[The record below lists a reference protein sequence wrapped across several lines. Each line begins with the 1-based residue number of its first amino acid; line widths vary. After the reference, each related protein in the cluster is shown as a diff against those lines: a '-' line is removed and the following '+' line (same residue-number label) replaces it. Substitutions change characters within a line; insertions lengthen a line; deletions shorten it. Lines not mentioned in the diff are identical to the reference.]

1 LNQKVRNKDIVQ
13 EDLVVL
19 SNEEIALSERAKIGL
34 EIHQQLATPQKL
46 FCSCPMGKSAG
57 FNYAF
62 DRKLR
67 PTHSEVGTLD
77 PAAIFEAKKK
87 RAIKYL
93 APLDSTCLVEAD
105 EEPPY
110 KVNDQALEIALI
122 MSLALHSSIED
133 EFHVMRKIV
142 IDGSNTSGFQRT
154 ILIARG
160 GYLKVDGQSVG
171 VQSISLE
178 EDAARIIGGDANL
191 RSYSLDRLGTP
202 LVEIALEPI
211 AGFAKMATCVAL
223 ALGRLL
229 RSTKRVT
236 RGIGSIRQDVNI
248 SLDNGPVV
256 EVKGVQ
262 QLFQLDEVIKKELLR
277 QDGLIRI
284 ARKIQE
290 RTTENPSRLVCR
302 TKDLTAILGS
312 SPSIVVKRILENKN
326 NRVIAL
332 SISNF
337 KGLLGFEPYP
347 GIRLGKQLSE
357 LVRFF
362 GLGGIFHS
370 DELPNYGINAQDVSK
385 ISSALEMNSEDAF
398 ILIGG
403 PSEVLP
409 LAVREVY
416 DRLMKAFSGVVPE
429 TRSVANDGSTVFI
442 RPRPGSARMYPE
454 TDIPYLSIHE
464 SKIRDLKP
472 KIPRPWNEIIS
483 TLSKEYTINR
493 KLAEQIYD
501 SDFLSLFEEIASLT
515 DISPSFV
522 VSKLTEDFVNFERQ
536 GYDLDVL
543 GNDMIKD
550 AFVRLSRSQIAKESL
565 PLIFEMILKKEALN
579 IENSIASLGI
589 KQLSMNDLKVIV
601 DKVIKDNEQIVRD
614 KQNASLGL
622 LMGRCM
628 ALLRGKVDGEKVNK
642 LLRER
647 LEFFLG
653 ESVNIN

>member
-1 LNQKVRNKDIVQ
+1 
-13 EDLVVL
+13 L
-19 SNEEIALSERAKIGL
+19 SNEEIALRERAKIGL
-34 EIHQQLATPQKL
+34 EIHQQLVTHQKL
-46 FCSCPMGKSAG
+46 FCSCPMAKSAS

-67 PTHSEVGTLD
+67 PTHSEMGTLD
-77 PAAIFEAKKK
+77 PAAIFESKKR

-110 KVNDQALEIALI
+110 AVNDQALEIALI
-122 MSLALHSSIED
+122 ISLALQSSIED

-160 GYLKVDGQSVG
+160 GYLKVNGQSVG
-171 VQSISLE
+171 VQSICLE
-178 EDAARIIGGDANL
+178 EDAARIIGNDENL
-191 RSYSLDRLGTP
+191 RSYSLDRLGTQ
-202 LVEIALEPI
+202 LVEIALEPT
-211 AGFAKMATCVAL
+211 AGAPEIVTCVAL

-229 RSTKRVT
+229 RSTKRVA

-262 QLFQLDEVIKKELLR
+262 QLFQLDEVIKYELRR

-284 ARKIQE
+284 AKQIRE
-290 RTTENPSRLVCR
+290 RTLEKPSKVVCATR
-302 TKDLTAILGS
+302 DVTSILIS
-312 SPSIVVKRILENKN
+312 SPSRVVKNILQNKN
-326 NRVIAL
+326 SRVIAL
-332 SISNF
+332 CVRDF
-337 KGLLGFEPYP
+337 RGLLGFEPYP
-347 GIRLGKQLSE
+347 GVRLGKQLSE

-370 DELPNYGINAQDVSK
+370 DELPNYGISAQDVSK
-385 ISSALEMNSEDAF
+385 ISSALEMDTEDAF
-398 ILIGG
+398 IIIGG

-409 LAVREVY
+409 LAVREVS
-416 DRLMKAFSGVVPE
+416 DRLVKAFSGVVPE
-429 TRSVANDGSTVFI
+429 TRSAARDGSTVFI

-454 TDIPYLSIHE
+454 TDIPYISIHE
-464 SKIRDLKP
+464 SKIRNLEHQV
-472 KIPRPWNEIIS
+472 PRPWNEIIS
-483 TLSKEYTINR
+483 TLSKAYTINK
-493 KLAEQIYD
+493 KLAQQIYD
-501 SDFLSLFEEIASLT
+501 SDYLTLFEEIVSLT

-536 GYDLDVL
+536 GYDLNVL
-543 GNDMIKD
+543 EENIIRD
-550 AFVRLSRSQIAKESL
+550 AFARLSRSQIAKESL
-565 PLIFEMILKKEALN
+565 PLIFEKILKKEASN
-579 IENSIASLGI
+579 VEEASASLGI
-589 KQLSMNDLKVIV
+589 KQLSMNNLKAIV
-601 DKVIKDNEQIVRD
+601 DKVIKDNEHIIRE
-614 KQNASLGL
+614 KRNASLGL

-628 ALLRGKVDGEKVNK
+628 AVLRGKVDGEKVSK

>member
-1 LNQKVRNKDIVQ
+1 
-13 EDLVVL
+13 L
-19 SNEEIALSERAKIGL
+19 SNEVIALSERAKIGL
-34 EIHQQLATPQKL
+34 EIHQQLATHQKL
-46 FCSCPMGKSAG
+46 FCSCPMGKSDG
-57 FNYAF
+57 LNYAF

-67 PTHSEVGTLD
+67 PTFSEVGTLD
-77 PAAIFEAKKK
+77 PAAIFESKKK

-110 KVNDQALEIALI
+110 TVNDQALEISLI
-122 MSLALHSSIED
+122 ISLALHSSIED

-160 GYLKVDGQSVG
+160 GYLKVNGQSVG

-211 AGFAKMATCVAL
+211 AGSAKIVTDVAL
-223 ALGRLL
+223 SLGRLL

-262 QLFQLDEVIKKELLR
+262 KLFQLDEVIQNELLR

-290 RTTENPSRLVCR
+290 RTTENPSRLVNR
-302 TKDLTAILGS
+302 TKDLTAILSS
-312 SPSIVVKRILENKN
+312 SPSMVVKRILENKN

-332 SISNF
+332 CISDF

-398 ILIGG
+398 
-403 PSEVLP
+403 
-409 LAVREVY
+409 
-416 DRLMKAFSGVVPE
+416 
-429 TRSVANDGSTVFI
+429 
-442 RPRPGSARMYPE
+442 
-454 TDIPYLSIHE
+454 
-464 SKIRDLKP
+464 
-472 KIPRPWNEIIS
+472 
-483 TLSKEYTINR
+483 
-493 KLAEQIYD
+493 
-501 SDFLSLFEEIASLT
+501 
-515 DISPSFV
+515 
-522 VSKLTEDFVNFERQ
+522 
-536 GYDLDVL
+536 
-543 GNDMIKD
+543 
-550 AFVRLSRSQIAKESL
+550 VRLSRSQIAKESL
-565 PLIFEMILKKEALN
+565 PLIFEMILKKEASN

-589 KQLSMNDLKVIV
+589 KQLSMNDLKALV

-614 KQNASLGL
+614 KHNASLGL

-628 ALLRGKVDGEKVNK
+628 ALLRGKVDGEKVSK
-642 LLRER
+642 LLSER
-647 LEFFLG
+647 LEYFLG
-653 ESVNIN
+653 KSVNIN

>member
-1 LNQKVRNKDIVQ
+1 M
-13 EDLVVL
+13 
-19 SNEEIALSERAKIGL
+19 SERTKIGL
-34 EIHQQLATPQKL
+34 EIHQQLATQHKL
-46 FCSCPMGKSAG
+46 FCSCPLVKSDD

-62 DRKLR
+62 RRKLR

-77 PAAIFEAKKK
+77 PAAVFESKKN

-93 APLDSTCLVEAD
+93 APLGSTCLVEAD

-110 KVNDQALEIALI
+110 RVNAQALETSLI
-122 MSLALHSSIED
+122 ISLALHSSIED

-160 GYLKVDGQSVG
+160 GYLKVDDRTIG

-178 EDAARIIGGDANL
+178 EDAARIIGDDTNL
-191 RSYSLDRLGTP
+191 RSYSLDRLGIP

-211 AGFAKMATCVAL
+211 ARSPKIVTSVAL

-229 RSTKRVT
+229 RSTKRVA

-262 QLFQLDEVIKKELLR
+262 QLFQLDELLKYEILR

-284 ARKIQE
+284 ARQIRE
-290 RTTENPSRLVCR
+290 RVSEKPSQVVCGTR
-302 TKDLTAILGS
+302 DVTGLLSSSRSRVIKNILG
-312 SPSIVVKRILENKN
+312 NKN
-326 NRVIAL
+326 STIVALRVRK
-332 SISNF
+332 F

-347 GIRLGKQLSE
+347 GVRLGKQLSE

-370 DELPNYGINAQDVSK
+370 DELPNYGISAQDVST
-385 ISSALEMNSEDAF
+385 ISSELEMDAEDAF
-398 ILIGG
+398 IMMGG
-403 PSEVLP
+403 PCEVLP
-409 LAVREVY
+409 LAVREVS
-416 DRLMKAFSGVVPE
+416 DRLVSAFFGVVPE
-429 TRSVANDGSTVFI
+429 TRSATRDGSTVFI

-454 TDIPYLSIHE
+454 TDIPYISIEE
-464 SKIRDLKP
+464 SKVRSLAQQV
-472 KIPRPWNEIIS
+472 PRPWNEIIS
-483 TLSKEYTINR
+483 TLSERYTINT

-501 SDFLSLFEEIASLT
+501 SDYFTLFEEIISLT

-536 GYDLDVL
+536 GYNLNALEDSIILEVFD
-543 GNDMIKD
+543 
-550 AFVRLSRSQIAKESL
+550 RLSQSQIAKESL
-565 PLIFEMILKKEALN
+565 PLIFEKILKREVSSPEEA
-579 IENSIASLGI
+579 IASLGI
-589 KQLSMNDLKVIV
+589 TQLSMENLKAIV
-601 DKVIKDNEQIVRD
+601 DKVINDNEQIVRQ
-614 KQNASLGL
+614 KGNASLGL

-628 ALLRGKVDGEKVNK
+628 AVLRGKVDGEKINK

-647 LEFFLG
+647 LEYFL
-653 ESVNIN
+653 ESSDTT

>member
-1 LNQKVRNKDIVQ
+1 M
-13 EDLVVL
+13 
-19 SNEEIALSERAKIGL
+19 SNEVIALSERAKIGL
-34 EIHQQLATPQKL
+34 EIHQQLATHQKL

-57 FNYAF
+57 LNYAF

-67 PTHSEVGTLD
+67 PTYSEVGTLD
-77 PAAIFEAKKK
+77 PAAIFESKKK

-110 KVNDQALEIALI
+110 TVNDQALEIALI
-122 MSLALHSSIED
+122 ISLALHSSIED

-160 GYLKVDGQSVG
+160 GYLKVNGQSVG

-211 AGFAKMATCVAL
+211 ASSAKIVTDVAL
-223 ALGRLL
+223 SLGRLL

-262 QLFQLDEVIKKELLR
+262 KLFQLDEVIQNELLR

-284 ARKIQE
+284 ARRIQE
-290 RTTENPSRLVCR
+290 RTTENPSRLVYR
-302 TKDLTAILGS
+302 TKDLTAILSS
-312 SPSIVVKRILENKN
+312 SPSMVVKRILENKN

-332 SISNF
+332 CISDF

-370 DELPNYGINAQDVSK
+370 DELPNYGINAQDVSS
-385 ISSALEMNSEDAF
+385 ISSALEMNPKDAF

-416 DRLMKAFSGVVPE
+416 DRLIKAFSGVVPE

-464 SKIRDLKP
+464 SKIRDLKH

-501 SDFLSLFEEIASLT
+501 SDYLSLFEEIASLT

-536 GYDLDVL
+536 GYDLNVL

-565 PLIFEMILKKEALN
+565 PLIFEMILKKEASN
-579 IENSIASLGI
+579 IDNSIASLGI
-589 KQLSMNDLKVIV
+589 KQLSMNDLKAIV
-601 DKVIKDNEQIVRD
+601 DKVIKDNEQIVRE
-614 KQNASLGL
+614 KHNASLGL

-628 ALLRGKVDGEKVNK
+628 ALLRGNVDGEKVSK

>member
-1 LNQKVRNKDIVQ
+1 M
-13 EDLVVL
+13 

-57 FNYAF
+57 SNYAF

-110 KVNDQALEIALI
+110 TVNDQALEIALI
-122 MSLALHSSIED
+122 ISLALHSSIED

-160 GYLKVDGQSVG
+160 GYLKVNGQSIG

-211 AGFAKMATCVAL
+211 AGSASITGVAL

-262 QLFQLDEVIKKELLR
+262 NLFQLDEVIKNELLR

-290 RTTENPSRLVCR
+290 RTTENPSRFVRR
-302 TKDLTAILGS
+302 TKDLTLILSS
-312 SPSIVVKRILENKN
+312 SPSMVVKRILENKN

-332 SISNF
+332 CINDF

-385 ISSALEMNSEDAF
+385 ISSALEMKSEDAF
-398 ILIGG
+398 VLIGG

-416 DRLMKAFSGVVPE
+416 DRLIKAFSGVVPE

-442 RPRPGSARMYPE
+442 RPRPGSA
-454 TDIPYLSIHE
+454 
-464 SKIRDLKP
+464 
-472 KIPRPWNEIIS
+472 
-483 TLSKEYTINR
+483 
-493 KLAEQIYD
+493 
-501 SDFLSLFEEIASLT
+501 
-515 DISPSFV
+515 
-522 VSKLTEDFVNFERQ
+522 
-536 GYDLDVL
+536 
-543 GNDMIKD
+543 
-550 AFVRLSRSQIAKESL
+550 
-565 PLIFEMILKKEALN
+565 
-579 IENSIASLGI
+579 EN
-589 KQLSMNDLKVIV
+589 VP
-601 DKVIKDNEQIVRD
+601 
-614 KQNASLGL
+614 
-622 LMGRCM
+622 
-628 ALLRGKVDGEKVNK
+628 
-642 LLRER
+642 
-647 LEFFLG
+647 
-653 ESVNIN
+653 